1 MSKIRLHGSSSGY
14 MEIAPP
20 AAASSATI
28 TLPNSAGEVL
38 LSDGSA
44 ASLTQIPAAN
54 IVGVCT
60 SGLTKGGGGFGKI
73 IQVEQ
78 TVKTDT
84 FSAQLNVGTV
94 SGDAISLDFTA
105 TSSSNKL
112 YITYDLVMGVEGG
125 NQRLGATLYVG
136 GSVSSFRGDA
146 SSSSQ
151 RVSTNGSSYEEWQS
165 QNLAGHALLSNPSTS
180 STTYSLRISHG
191 NHLQKYVYMNRAA
204 VDDGAAYTMR
214 PCSTLTIMEVAS

>member
-1 MSKIRLHGSSSGY
+1 MSQIKLKHSGGNSVI
-14 MEIAPP
+14 IAAPDSNP
-20 AAASSATI
+20 ASDR
-28 TLPNSAGEVL
+28 TLKLP
-38 LSDGSA
+38 SDGDGTI
-44 ASLTQIPAAN
+44 LTTN
-54 IVGVCT
+54 SSV
-60 SGLTKGGGGFGKI
+60 GKI
-73 IQVEQ
+73 LQVEQ

-84 FSAQLNVGTV
+84 FSAQLTQGSL

-105 TSSSNKL
+105 TSSSNRL
-112 YITYDLVMGVEGG
+112 YITYDLVLGVESG

-136 GSVSSFRGDA
+136 GSVSSFIGDA

-191 NHLQKYVYMNRAA
+191 NNSQKYVYMNRAA
-204 VDDGAAYTMR
+204 NDDGNSYTMR
-214 PCSTLTIMEVAS
+214 PCSTLTIMEVAA